1 MTWKEL
7 SAKGKELSAKGIY
20 RILYGIL
27 ALAIVSG
34 YIIPSYSSTEE
45 NPTGWAGSLAPL
57 IALFTALIALLRS
70 KLNAKLFPSPD
81 ILIGLGS
88 LFTAH
93 LWLADAE
100 GIPPFSLEVLRIIL
114 LLAASGAILL
124 IILLIILLLVIC
136 IWGARATIVAM
147 ILGLVKVLKKRSE

>member
-20 RILYGIL
+20 WLW
-27 ALAIVSG
+27 ALIIVFA
-34 YIIPSYSSTEE
+34 YIIPFCSSTEE
-45 NPTGWAGSLAPL
+45 NPTGGAGSFAPL
-57 IALFTALIALLRS
+57 VALFTAMIALSRS

-100 GIPPFSLEVLRIIL
+100 GIPPFSLEVPRIIL
-114 LLAASGAILL
+114 LLAISGAILL
-124 IILLIILLLVIC
+124 LVIL
-136 IWGARATIVAM
+136 GARATIVAM
-147 ILGLVKVLKKRSE
+147 IPGLAKVLKKRSE

>member
-7 SAKGKELSAKGIY
+7 SAKGIY
-20 RILYGIL
+20 ALL
-27 ALAIVSG
+27 ALIIVFA
-34 YIIPSYSSTEE
+34 YIIPFYSSTEE

-70 KLNAKLFPSPD
+70 KLNANAKLFPSPD

-124 IILLIILLLVIC
+124 IILLAILPLVIC

>member
-7 SAKGKELSAKGIY
+7 SAKGI
-20 RILYGIL
+20 YGIL
-27 ALAIVSG
+27 ASAIVSG
-34 YIIPSYSSTEE
+34 YIIPFYSSTEE

-70 KLNAKLFPSPD
+70 KLNAKLFPPPD

-100 GIPPFSLEVLRIIL
+100 GIHPFSPEVLRIIL

-124 IILLIILLLVIC
+124 IIVLTILLLVIL
-136 IWGARATIVAM
+136 GARATIVAM

>member
-7 SAKGKELSAKGIY
+7 LAKGIY
-20 RILYGIL
+20 GIL
-27 ALAIVSG
+27 ASAIVSG

-70 KLNAKLFPSPD
+70 KFNAKLFPSSD

-100 GIPPFSLEVLRIIL
+100 GIPPFSLEVPRIIL
-114 LLAASGAILL
+114 LLAISGAILL
-124 IILLIILLLVIC
+124 AILLLVIL
-136 IWGARATIVAM
+136 GARATIVAM
-147 ILGLVKVLKKRSE
+147 IPGLAKVLKKRSE